1 MNRYIAAT
9 VKYLPVTDSR
19 GSRVKITLPRFKVS
33 KTIPFDHQYNNSE
46 DIAIAF
52 LESHEVSIDGTAEID
67 NGSVLLIDWTLA
79 NRFALEQIFKF

>member
-52 LESHEVSIDGTAEID
+52 LNDNGVSIEGTAELD
-67 NGSVLLIDWTLA
+67 NGSVLIIDWTVA
-79 NRFALEQIFKF
+79 NRFALEQLSKF